1 MEEEAEHEKTDKQ
14 LKKAA
19 FVEANN
25 MLIFEKQM
33 ARAQGEETKLID
45 RVNYFPF
52 THGDTIEK

>member
-1 MEEEAEHEKTDKQ
+1 
-14 LKKAA
+14 
-19 FVEANN
+19 

-33 ARAQGEETKLID
+33 ARAQGEEKKLID